1 MAGRLGPAA
10 APGPPPTPDYPPVKP
25 DPPDETGKR
34 RAIARRVVEQLA
46 AATDLQASLLA
57 GSAAQGTSD
66 EHSDIDLL
74 NYYYSLPD
82 PTTFDRLLKELGAE
96 RGGEIGAPG
105 PEGFS
110 AVYWLDAI
118 EVQTGAQP
126 IAELEGR
133 LGRIAA
139 GDVDW
144 ITAKVA
150 TGLLEGMP
158 LHGEELVRDW
168 QARAAYPEPL
178 RRREV
183 ERNLGIFPIWLA
195 DEHLAARDAEL
206 FRRQMLLEGAFRVVG
221 ILSAVNRL
229 YFTTFQF
236 KRAGAHAARMALKP
250 DRLGDRLD
258 LVANAQP
265 STAAEELRTLV
276 DETKAI
282 VRSELPEVDV
292 EARWRPALSP

>member
-1 MAGRLGPAA
+1 MILSAA
-10 APGPPPTPDYPPVKP
+10 ALRPLPTPDYPPVKP
-25 DPPDETGKR
+25 HPQDETGKR
-34 RAIARRVVEQLA
+34 RAIARRVVERLA
-46 AATDLQASLLA
+46 AGTDLKASMLA

-74 NYYYSLPD
+74 NYYDSLPD
-82 PTTFDRLLKELGAE
+82 PPTFDRFLTELGAV

-110 AVYWLDAI
+110 AVYWLDAV
-118 EVQTGAQP
+118 EVQTGAQLV
-126 IAELEGR
+126 AEMEGR

-150 TGLLEGMP
+150 AGLLEGMP
-158 LHGEELVRDW
+158 LHGEGLVRDW

-206 FRRQMLLEGAFRVVG
+206 FRRQMVLEGAFRVLG

-236 KRAGAHAARMALKP
+236 KRARAHAARMALKP
-250 DRLGDRLD
+250 DRLADRLD
-258 LVANAQP
+258 LVANAP
-265 STAAEELRTLV
+265 LSAAAEQLRTLV
-276 DETKAI
+276 DETRAI
-282 VRSELPEVDV
+282 VRSELPDVDV
-292 EARWRPALSP
+292 EVRWRPTLSP